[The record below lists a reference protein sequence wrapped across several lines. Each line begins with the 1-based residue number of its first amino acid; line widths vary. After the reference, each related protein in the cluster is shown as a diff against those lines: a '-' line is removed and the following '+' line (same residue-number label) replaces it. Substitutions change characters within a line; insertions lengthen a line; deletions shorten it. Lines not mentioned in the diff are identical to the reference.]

1 MALISMRRLLE
12 HAAEN
17 DYGVACGGRSRGP
30 SGDATPELAG
40 GHASAFVEEAAMS
53 ITGFN

>member
-40 GHASAFVEEAAMS
+40 GTQAHSWKRLQCR
-53 ITGFN
+53 